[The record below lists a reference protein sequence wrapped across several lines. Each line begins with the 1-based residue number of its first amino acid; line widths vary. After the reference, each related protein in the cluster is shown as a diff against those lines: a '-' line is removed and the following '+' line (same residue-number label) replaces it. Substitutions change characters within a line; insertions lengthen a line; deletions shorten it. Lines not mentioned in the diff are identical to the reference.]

1 MIRFEMIFVIL
12 AGIFLGTLILQENNN
27 TLSTSD
33 DLTLTQAGLDA
44 LSVANFYLDKMT
56 SPSLAFDN
64 YLVSN
69 AVAPAANPTTSL
81 SLLGSIGKESGEVY
95 QSSFNDVDDW
105 NGVDTVVVLR
115 NAENADAGQFHVRCA
130 VSYCDSLGKATLVH
144 TWTKLISVSVT
155 DTVMGA
161 GKSNISQMRLQSL
174 NGQKMTVRKS
184 TIVSYFKFL

>member
-33 DLTLTQAGLDA
+33 DLTMTQAGLDA

-69 AVAPAANPTTSL
+69 AVAPAANPTSSL
-81 SLLGSIGKESGEVY
+81 SLLGNVGKESGEVY

-105 NGVDTVVVLR
+105 NGIDTVVILR
-115 NAENADAGQFHVRCA
+115 NAENVDAGQFHVRCS

-144 TWTKLISVSVT
+144 KWTKLLTVTVT
-155 DTVMGA
+155 DTTLGA
-161 GKSNISQMRLQSL
+161 GKANISQMQLQGTG
-174 NGQKMTVRKS
+174 GQKMTVRKS
-184 TIVSYFKFL
+184 TVVSYFKFL